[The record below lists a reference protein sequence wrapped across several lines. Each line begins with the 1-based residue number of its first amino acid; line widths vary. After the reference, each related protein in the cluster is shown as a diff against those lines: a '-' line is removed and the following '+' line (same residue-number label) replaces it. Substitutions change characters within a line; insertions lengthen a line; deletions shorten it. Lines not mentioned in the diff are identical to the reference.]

1 MRRSDAAKRTLQV
14 FLSGPLNTPTR
25 LFLCA
30 LSGVALGLAFPKF
43 DFSLLAWVAFVPL
56 LLAVEGETPRRV
68 FGYGWV
74 QGLACNLV
82 ALYWIEFTLHH
93 FAGVNAVLA
102 AGPLFL
108 LAAVEALY
116 TGLAMWAAELAAARL
131 QLPVFVT
138 LPIAWPAIEWLR
150 SIDAPI
156 AFPWGLVGYTAY
168 RSLPLIQ
175 FAEITGVYGVSALIV
190 FFNAVIF
197 VVLFERHSRRTQT
210 WSLGVLTAVMIAV
223 LAFGT
228 IRIDQLGAERPAGR
242 IRVAMVQGDIPQ
254 SIKWDPSFLDTSFN
268 IYAEQTAQAAHHHV
282 DLVIWPEAAAAFF
295 FQPDDIYPPRF
306 AGDALYRERLLKLAE
321 SAGVPIL
328 FGAPALGRAPDGS
341 IGTYNR
347 AYLVSAEGKVAG
359 YYDKIQLVPF
369 GEYVPFRAVLGSVV
383 DRIVHGFGDMIPGT
397 VQTLFDVKGA
407 RMAVLICYESIF
419 PDLTRRAV
427 KSGADVLVNIT
438 NDAWYGKSSA
448 PHQLLA
454 MAALRTVETKVPM
467 VRVANTGISAI
478 IHPDGRI
485 AARTPLFKRGMEIED
500 IAFRPRRTVYTI
512 VGDLFSEICFG
523 LAVIGVLLA
532 LLRGPGAAAP
542 TRSPITSAMSPNGH
556 G

>member
-1 MRRSDAAKRTLQV
+1 SDTAERNFRA
-14 FLSGPLNTPTR
+14 FLNGPLNTPAR
-25 LFLCA
+25 LFLCL
-30 LSGVALGLAFPKF
+30 LSGIALGLGFPKF
-43 DFSLLAWVAFVPL
+43 DFGLLAWVAFVPL
-56 LLAVEGETPRRV
+56 LLAVEGQAPRRV
-68 FGYGWV
+68 FGYAWV
-74 QGLACNLV
+74 QGFACNLV
-82 ALYWIEFTLHH
+82 ALYWVEFTLHH
-93 FAGVNAVLA
+93 FAGVNPVLA
-102 AGPLFL
+102 TGPLLL
-108 LAAVEALY
+108 LAAIEALY
-116 TGLAMWAAELAAARL
+116 TGLPIWAAELTTARL
-131 QLPVFVT
+131 RLPIFVT
-138 LPIAWPAIEWLR
+138 LPIVWPAIEWLR

-156 AFPWGLVGYTAY
+156 AFPWDLVGYTAY

-210 WSLGVLTAVMIAV
+210 WSLGFLTAVMVAV
-223 LAFGT
+223 LVFGT
-228 IRIDQLGAERPAGR
+228 IRIDELRAERPADR

-254 SIKWDPSFLDTSFN
+254 SIKWDPSFLDASFN
-268 IYAEQTAQAAHHHV
+268 IYARQTAQAAHHHV
-282 DLVIWPEAAAAFF
+282 DLVVWPEAAAAFF
-295 FQPDDIYPPRF
+295 FQPDAIYPPRF

-321 SAGVPIL
+321 STGVPIL

-341 IGTYNR
+341 IGTHNR

-369 GEYVPFRAVLGSVV
+369 GEYVPFRAVLGFVV
-383 DRIVHGFGDMIPGT
+383 NRIVHGFGDMLPGT
-397 VQTLFDVKGA
+397 IQTLFDVKGA
-407 RMAVLICYESIF
+407 RLAVLICYESIF

-427 KSGADVLVNIT
+427 KGGADILVNIT

-478 IHPDGRI
+478 IRPDGRI
-485 AARTPLFKRGMEIED
+485 TARTPLFKRGTEIED
-500 IAFRPRRTVYTI
+500 VAWRPRRTIYTV
-512 VGDLFSEICFG
+512 VGDLFSEICFA
-523 LAVIGVLLA
+523 LTVIGLLLA
-532 LLRGPGAAAP
+532 ILRGPGADAAP
-542 TRSPITSAMSPNGH
+542 SPIAGALSRNGH

>member
-1 MRRSDAAKRTLQV
+1 MRRGDTAKRTVRTVLN
-14 FLSGPLNTPTR
+14 GPLNTPTR

-43 DFSLLAWVAFVPL
+43 DFSLLAWIAFVPL
-56 LLAVEGETPRRV
+56 LLAVEGEKPRRI

-74 QGLACNLV
+74 QGFACYLV
-82 ALYWIEFTLHH
+82 SLYWVQFTLHH
-93 FAGVNAVLA
+93 FAGVNPILA
-102 AGPLFL
+102 AGPLLL

-116 TGLAMWAAELAAARL
+116 TGLVIWAAELAATRL
-131 QLPVFVT
+131 RLPIFVT
-138 LPIAWPAIEWLR
+138 LPIAWPAVEWLR

-168 RSLPLIQ
+168 RSLALIQ

-197 VVLFERHSRRTQT
+197 VVVFERDSRRRQT
-210 WSLGVLTAVMIAV
+210 WSLGALTAVMIAV

-228 IRIDQLGAERPAGR
+228 IRIGQLRAARPAGR

-254 SIKWDPSFLDTSFN
+254 SIKWDPTFLETSFN
-268 IYAEQTAQAAHHHV
+268 IYADQTRQAAHHHV
-282 DLVIWPEAAAAFF
+282 DLVVWPEAAAAFF
-295 FQPDDIYPPRF
+295 FQPNDVYPPRF

-321 SAGVPIL
+321 STSVPIL
-328 FGAPALGRAPDGS
+328 FGAPALGRAADGS

-347 AYLVSAEGKVAG
+347 AYLVSGAGKVVG

-369 GEYVPFRAVLGSVV
+369 GEYVPFRAVLGFVV
-383 DRIVHGFGDMIPGT
+383 NRIVHGFGDMIPGT
-397 VQTLFDVKGA
+397 AQTLFEVKGA
-407 RMAVLICYESIF
+407 RLAVLICYESIF

-454 MAALRTVETKVPM
+454 MAALRSVETKVPM

-478 IHPDGRI
+478 VHPDGRI
-485 AARTPLFKRGMEIED
+485 TARTPLFQRGTEIED
-500 IAFRPRRTVYTI
+500 VAWRPRRTVYTL
-512 VGDLFSEICFG
+512 VGDLFSEICFVLTVLG
-523 LAVIGVLLA
+523 LLLA
-532 LLRGPGAAAP
+532 LLRGSGAEAAP
-542 TRSPITSAMSPNGH
+542 SPIAGAMSRNGH